1 MIGSIF
7 IIITIFLSYV
17 LEAILAFG
25 VYNLDVGA
33 PQSSYLMGFHL
44 ANPSFIQSSLILSAL
59 NENEIKTSW
68 SNAIKELTFET
79 DQVVRIMDANTIKLK
94 KKGLVSLAA
103 INTPSGYKDDFRFP
117 QCMSKSPASKIKQL
131 LPRDT
136 EVLVKITDD
145 GTVRPRALIIIKNTG
160 KVVNFEVVRS
170 GFAKPVKDGRKINM
184 ILPEFYEG
192 LLRAQEQA
200 QNDGIG
206 MFQRCDSSEE
216 APEDQFEELDATV
229 EIRYGVDGGTQI
241 IKLKDERINQIPSD
255 PGDKRKVSRNSI
267 LLLYNIVFH
276 SLKIITNI
284 FCKKIYL
291 PQCSDFHTYEEALS
305 YYEKYY
311 PYYGDVS
318 KLDRNGDGIPCSGLP
333 HDKNGEKF
341 RLKKPVSKS

>member
-1 MIGSIF
+1 MTGSNF

-17 LEAILAFG
+17 LESILAFG
-25 VYNLDVGA
+25 VYSSDVGA
-33 PQSSYLMGFHL
+33 PQSSHFMGFHL
-44 ANPSFIQSSLILSAL
+44 ANPSSIQSSLILSAL
-59 NENEIKTSW
+59 NDNEMKASW

-79 DQVVRIMDANTIKLK
+79 DQVVRIIDANTIKLK
-94 KKGLVSLAA
+94 KKGLVSLVA

-136 EVLVKITDD
+136 EVLVRITDE
-145 GTVRPRALIIIKNTG
+145 GTARPRALIIIKNTG
-160 KVVNFEVVRS
+160 KVVNFELVRS
-170 GFAKPVKDGRKINM
+170 GFAKPVKDGRKMNM

-200 QNDGIG
+200 KNDGLG

-229 EIRYGVDGGTQI
+229 EIRYGIDGGTQMF
-241 IKLKDERINQIPSD
+241 KLKDDRSNQIPSD
-255 PGDKRKVSRNSI
+255 PGDNRKVSRNSI
-267 LLLYNIVFH
+267 LLLYNIIFL
-276 SLKIITNI
+276 SLKIVTNI
-284 FCKKIYL
+284 FVKKHL
-291 PQCSDFHTYEEALS
+291 SQCSDFHTYEEALS

-341 RLKKPVSKS
+341 RLKKACQ